1 MAVISLT
8 GVTVEFDSTKGL
20 DHINLRV
27 EPGEVLSIIGPNGA
41 GKTTLLRVMAGLQRP
56 SSGLLSFRGRAVTDT
71 ELPEF
76 RRRVTMVFQKPIL
89 FGTTVFNNVAY
100 GLRIR
105 GVPETEVEQRVT
117 AALEEVGMDGLAGRQ
132 ARTLSGGEQKRVA
145 LAMATVTQP
154 DVLLLDEPTAYLDRD
169 GVALVDDLVRGFRRE
184 GRVAVAIATHDI
196 LRVAHLSDQTL
207 FLDAGRIRAKG
218 PTREVIREE
227 LESLAFGDLTSN
239 LFRGTVVENG
249 TGTES
254 GHRLSRVRIGH
265 ATSIDV
271 VTDKSGD
278 VTVRIPPE
286 DIIVSREPV
295 LSSARNSL
303 RGTVT
308 KIEAENST
316 VLLTV
321 DIGIPLVALI
331 TKSSLERLKISQGDS
346 VCVTFK
352 ASSVRVY

>member
-1 MAVISLT
+1 
-8 GVTVEFDSTKGL
+8 
-20 DHINLRV
+20 
-27 EPGEVLSIIGPNGA
+27 
-41 GKTTLLRVMAGLQRP
+41 
-56 SSGLLSFRGRAVTDT
+56 
-71 ELPEF
+71 
-76 RRRVTMVFQKPIL
+76 
-89 FGTTVFNNVAY
+89 
-100 GLRIR
+100 
-105 GVPETEVEQRVT
+105 
-117 AALEEVGMDGLAGRQ
+117 MDGLAGRQ

-154 DVLLLDEPTAYLDRD
+154 DVILLDEPTAYLDRD
-169 GVALVDDLVRGFRRE
+169 GVALVDDIVRRFRRE
-184 GRVAVAIATHDI
+184 GHVAVAIATHDI

-227 LESLAFGDLTSN
+227 LENLAFGDLTSN
-239 LFRGTVVENG
+239 LFHGTVVENG
-249 TGTES
+249 TGIEG
-254 GHRLSRVRIGH
+254 GHRLSRVRVGH
-265 ATSIDV
+265 AVSIDV
-271 VTDKSGD
+271 VTDRSGD

-308 KIEAENST
+308 EIEAENST

-321 DIGIPLVALI
+321 DIGIPLIALI
-331 TKSSLERLKISQGDS
+331 TKSSLEKLKISQGDS